1 MTRKRL
7 YEIVAQGERRDYA
20 SKGYDVLVILMV
32 AASVVPLMF
41 KRWSDQMVEGDL
53 LVTLFFGADYILRWV
68 TADYARPKAKH
79 PFLTYVFTPMAVVE
93 LVTIVPVLYVHAL
106 STFATPALSL
116 LRIAR
121 ALRGLRLIRV
131 LPFNSNFQRILR
143 VLRRER
149 AVLGAVLMI
158 GVVYIF
164 ASAIIMF
171 SIEPLNFDTFFDAVY
186 WATITLTTVG
196 YGDISPMTDLGRL
209 VSMVSSVLGIAV
221 IALPSGII
229 TSGFIEE
236 FQEDMRRRDEQ
247 QDQELVSLREHLSA
261 LRKEA
266 ERERL
271 EREALES
278 YYSNYEDLR

>member
-7 YEIVAQGERRDYA
+7 YEIVTQGDRHDYV
-20 SKGYDVLVILMV
+20 SKGYDAAVILMV

-41 KRWSDQMVEGDL
+41 KRWSDQMIGGDL
-53 LVTLFFGADYILRWV
+53 AVTLFFCVDYVLRWI
-68 TADYARPKAKH
+68 TADYARPEAKH
-79 PFLTYVFTPMAVVE
+79 PFLTYVFTPMAVIE
-93 LVTIVPVLYVHAL
+93 LVSIVPVLYVHFL
-106 STFATPALSL
+106 LTFTQPALQL
-116 LRIAR
+116 LRTAR
-121 ALRGLRLIRV
+121 ALRGLRLMRV

-149 AVLGAVLMI
+149 DVLGAVLMI
-158 GVVYIF
+158 GVAYIF

-171 SIEPLNFDTFFDAVY
+171 SIEPLNFETFFDAVY

-209 VSMVSSVLGIAV
+209 ISMISSVLGIAV

-247 QDQELVSLREHLSA
+247 QDQELVSLREHLST
-261 LRKEA
+261 LRKDA
-266 ERERL
+266 ERERM

>member
-1 MTRKRL
+1 MRRERL
-7 YEIVAQGERRDYA
+7 YQIVSRGQPNDYV
-20 SKGYDVLVILMV
+20 SKGYDVLVVLMV

-41 KRWSDQMVEGDL
+41 KRWSDQMLSGDL
-53 LVTLFFGADYILRWV
+53 AVTLFFCVDYLLRWI
-68 TADYARPKAKH
+68 TADYARPEAKH
-79 PFLTYVFTPMAVVE
+79 PFLTYIFTPMALIE
-93 LVTIVPVLYVHAL
+93 LVTIVPVLYVHIL
-106 STFATPALSL
+106 LTFTTPALPL

-121 ALRGLRLIRV
+121 ALRGLRLMRV
-131 LPFNSNFQRILR
+131 LPFYSNFQRILR
-143 VLRRER
+143 VLHRER
-149 AVLGAVLMI
+149 DVLIAVLII
-158 GVVYIF
+158 GLGYIL

-196 YGDISPMTDLGRL
+196 YGDISPTTDLGRL
-209 VSMVSSVLGIAV
+209 ISMISSVLGIAV

-229 TSGFIEE
+229 TSGFIQE
-236 FQEDMRRRDEQ
+236 FQEDMRQRKERQEE
-247 QDQELVSLREHLSA
+247 ELVSLRAHLTN

-278 YYSNYEDLR
+278 YYANYEDLR